1 MPAALLILA
10 AMLVVVIPG
19 WVSVPIAA
27 LSAAALMVLAG
38 CLSMDEAYQA
48 VEWRAVFL
56 ISGMLALGLAL
67 QQTGAAE
74 LVAEAIVGQVG
85 GASPIVIAAIFY
97 LLAMLATQAMPT
109 QAVAVL
115 LAPIVLGTAL
125 ALGISPQP
133 LLMLLAVAVASSA
146 LNPVAHPANV
156 PLMGPGGYRFED
168 FLKVGIPL
176 ALLILVISLV
186 FVPLLWPF

>member
-1 MPAALLILA
+1 
-10 AMLVVVIPG
+10 
-19 WVSVPIAA
+19 VPIAA
-27 LSAAALMVLAG
+27 LTAAALMVLAG
-38 CLSMDEAYQA
+38 CLTMDEAYQA

-56 ISGMLALGLAL
+56 IAGMLALGVAL
-67 QQTGAAE
+67 QNTGAAQ
-74 LVAEAIVGQVG
+74 LVAEAIVDRVG
-85 GASPIVIAAIFY
+85 EASPTVIAAIFY
-97 LLAMLATQAMPT
+97 ILAMLATQAMPT

-115 LAPIVLGTAL
+115 LAPVVLDTAL
-125 ALGISPQP
+125 TLGISPQP

-156 PLMGPGGYRFED
+156 LVMGPGGYRFSD

-176 ALLILVISLV
+176 ALLILVVSLV